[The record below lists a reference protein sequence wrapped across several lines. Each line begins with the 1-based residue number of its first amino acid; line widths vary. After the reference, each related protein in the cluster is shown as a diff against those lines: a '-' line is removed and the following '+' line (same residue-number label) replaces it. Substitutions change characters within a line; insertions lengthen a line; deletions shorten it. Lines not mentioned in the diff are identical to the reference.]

1 MFICVDLVWS
11 KNWKF
16 NKRSDVV
23 ISVFFVFYSCFEML
37 YIKKSVSRLYKVDGS
52 RKVILIDLNSV
63 KKKVIDYI
71 NIGGLLG

>member
-1 MFICVDLVWS
+1 M
-11 KNWKF
+11 
-16 NKRSDVV
+16 